1 MWDINSPTRDRTHT
15 PRPMPC
21 RGSTDSAP
29 GPSGRSSFP
38 CAASRS
44 HMFWFLRGVLVSV
57 GRVLRGGN
65 RRHGG
70 CSWLNPSLSFIRFCL
85 LPRLSLCFR
94 TSSPCGL
101 FWGQNLRGQVPRQS
115 LPCSSV
121 FQPRLTVKSHPDVT
135 GSAVGA
141 GRHSSRSVYRVIS
154 AGPSLP
160 VSLASWEDAK
170 FPSRGLALH

>member
-1 MWDINSPTRDRTHT
+1 MAGAHGLTL
-15 PRPMPC
+15 PC
-21 RGSTDSAP
+21 HSSTFACFPVSACAS
-29 GPSGRSSFP
+29 GP
-38 CAASRS
+38 
-44 HMFWFLRGVLVSV
+44 
-57 GRVLRGGN
+57 
-65 RRHGG
+65 
-70 CSWLNPSLSFIRFCL
+70 
-85 LPRLSLCFR
+85 
-94 TSSPCGL
+94 SSPCGL